1 MAPAF
6 GFPAAPRLTT
16 PSATAAPRTTR
27 RGRPVPALAALAPAL
42 LLAACQPALRAR
54 PALPGAA
61 PAAVQVYDSQR
72 GRVVPW
78 SALVDRVAGADV
90 VFFGEQHDD
99 PATHAAEMAVLASL
113 GERRP
118 AMVLS
123 LEMFERD
130 VQGALNDYLAGRRSE
145 TEFLAA
151 SRPWDRYAT
160 DYRPLVELARTHG
173 WPVVAA
179 NVPRRL
185 ASGVSRRGLAMLDTL
200 NATDR
205 GYMARDHQ
213 CPMATDAYYVKF
225 AATMTGHSAGGGP
238 PTAADAAQM
247 RAMTDRFYQ
256 AQCVKDEA
264 MAEAI
269 AEALGRGGRGTLV
282 LHVNGA
288 FHSDEGLGT
297 AERVRRRAPGAK
309 VVVLSAV
316 PVPDPLTADGA
327 AHRGK
332 GDFILLARAPKK

>member
-1 MAPAF
+1 MRPSPTRQRSARRLPAPLRA
-6 GFPAAPRLTT
+6 
-16 PSATAAPRTTR
+16 
-27 RGRPVPALAALAPAL
+27 APAL
-42 LLAACQPALRAR
+42 LLGACQLSMGARAVV
-54 PALPGAA
+54 PESA
-61 PAAVQVYDSQR
+61 PPAVQLYDTQR
-72 GRVVPW
+72 ERVVGW
-78 SALVDRVAGADV
+78 SAMMERLAAADV

-99 PATHAAEMAVLASL
+99 PATHAAELAVLASL

-118 AMVLS
+118 ALVVS

-145 TEFLAA
+145 AEFLSA

-160 DYRPLVELARTHG
+160 DYRPLVELARTRG

-205 GYMARDHQ
+205 GYMAREHQ
-213 CPMATDAYYVKF
+213 CPLGADAYYVKF
-225 AATMTGHSAGGGP
+225 AATMQGHGAGGGP

-247 RAMTDRFYQ
+247 QAMTTRFYE

-269 AEALGRGGRGTLV
+269 VAALQPGGRGPLV

-297 AERVRRRAPGAK
+297 AERVRRRAPWAR
-309 VVVLSAV
+309 VVVVSAV
-316 PVPDPLTADGA
+316 PVANPQQANGA
-327 AHRGK
+327 EHKAK
-332 GDFILLARAPKK
+332 GDFIILARAPRK

>member
-1 MAPAF
+1 M
-6 GFPAAPRLTT
+6 
-16 PSATAAPRTTR
+16 SARTASR
-27 RGRPVPALAALAPAL
+27 RRMPALAPLLAPL
-42 LLAACQPALRAR
+42 LGACQLSFGGGTVTPE
-54 PALPGAA
+54 AA
-61 PAAVQVYDSQR
+61 PPAVQVYDSQR
-72 GRVVPW
+72 GRVVGW
-78 SALVDRVAGADV
+78 SVMVERLAQADV

-99 PATHAAEMAVLASL
+99 PTTHAAEAAVLASL
-113 GERRP
+113 GARRP
-118 AMVLS
+118 ATVLS

-145 TEFLAA
+145 ADFLAA

-160 DYRPLVELARTHG
+160 DYRPLVELSRVHG

-205 GYMARDHQ
+205 GYMAREHQ
-213 CPMATDAYYVKF
+213 CPMGADAYYVKF
-225 AATMTGHSAGGGP
+225 AATMQGHGAGGGP

-247 RAMTDRFYQ
+247 QAMTNRFYE

-269 AEALGRGGRGTLV
+269 VAALTRGGRGTVV

-297 AERVRRRAPGAK
+297 AERVRRRLPGAK
-309 VVVLSAV
+309 VVVVSAV
-316 PVPDPLTADGA
+316 PVADPQRANGEEHKA
-327 AHRGK
+327 K
-332 GDFILLARAPKK
+332 GDFILLARAPRK